1 MIDRARDLFLEKTDQ
16 TVEGVTRIL
25 QAEYPEFSYDECLEA
40 ATLVVY
46 VRELLEAK
54 SKGGVAWEMFKAT
67 AMKVGNSNKKPN

>member
-25 QAEYPEFSYDECLEA
+25 QEEYPEFSYDECLEA
-40 ATLVVY
+40 ANLVVH

-54 SKGGVAWEMFKAT
+54 AKGGVAWEMFKAN
-67 AMKVGNSNKKPN
+67 AMKSGNNNKPN